1 MKKVIEMIK
10 EKKWVHYLLITIIGI
25 IISIPFIWVQIKT
38 TDDGWFHLIRLIGLN
53 NSIGESEFPFLIAP
67 YLCRDFGYSIN
78 VFYPPFVTYV
88 PYLIGFIVGK
98 FYIGLKIFASL
109 AIIFSGIFMYNFI
122 NEVTKNKGISFL
134 AAFIYMVIP
143 YKLEVIFNRFA
154 IGEFTA
160 FAFMP
165 IVFQGLYNL
174 LNGDGKKHFYIAL
187 GAIGLIL
194 SHTISTLY
202 TALFCIIYI
211 IFNIKKFFNKEVIK
225 KCIINLIFILLISS
239 FFLIPMLE
247 FKGQAK
253 YAIFEP
259 DIMKTSG
266 KYTQNNTIELWQLL
280 KDKGEENG
288 VSFVVGIPTLIM
300 FCIGILSYSHI
311 DKSKRNFWIENFIL
325 GIIALFMC
333 TKFFPWLYMPQ
344 LLSNIQYPW
353 RMVGFAMFFLTPV
366 FAMNIYY
373 LLKKIKKD
381 AIQKIVYILIIL
393 IIATFTAYRL
403 SNYQAVDQGSD
414 EKYEKMI
421 KDDPIISHFNLN
433 RDYLPYKA
441 LRKQTTYLQTRTD
454 TVYVLKGNA
463 TIKNENKKAL
473 DLTFEVYET
482 NEDTILELPYFF
494 YPGYNVILEYDG
506 NIVKLDTTE
515 SENGFVQII
524 LPKDIEKGT
533 VTLKYT
539 GTTLEKVSYAI
550 SAVSLIGFAVYIIY
564 YKKKVKNE
572 DLNEGKN

>member
-1 MKKVIEMIK
+1 MKKVVKYIQEN
-10 EKKWVHYLLITIIGI
+10 KWVHYLLITIIGI

-88 PYLIGFIVGK
+88 PYLIGLIVGK

-160 FAFMP
+160 FVFMP

-393 IIATFTAYRL
+393 IIATFTVYRL
-403 SNYQAVDQGSD
+403 SNYQAVDQGLD
-414 EKYEKMI
+414 EKYENMI

-473 DLTFEVYET
+473 DLTFEVYEA

-506 NIVKLDTTE
+506 NIVKIDTTE

-550 SAVSLIGFAVYIIY
+550 SAVSLIGLAVYIIY